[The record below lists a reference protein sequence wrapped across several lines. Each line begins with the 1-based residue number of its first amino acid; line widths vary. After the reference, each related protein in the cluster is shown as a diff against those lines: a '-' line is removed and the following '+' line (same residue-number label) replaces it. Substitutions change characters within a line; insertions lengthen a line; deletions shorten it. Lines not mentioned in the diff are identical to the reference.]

1 MQKNEYQNIR
11 EKNNFLILYFNHY
24 SDVKLTDFEFY
35 KYYQLWLFRT
45 YKVGINVG
53 TLKIF
58 KYLDSKFGYIK
69 NNT

>member
-11 EKNNFLILYFNHY
+11 EKNNFLILYFNYY
-24 SDVKLTDFEFY
+24 SDVKLTDVEFY